1 MSVLEKT
8 LIKIYPQSNAA
19 RKAAIAH
26 IEQLT
31 MPHWALGDL
40 LDLAVDIAGMMDN
53 PRAQINK
60 KLIACM
66 AADHGVAAEGVSKYP
81 AEVTVQMALNV
92 INGGAGVNAL
102 ASQSRTDVKV
112 YDFGIAGDMTEVE
125 KSGKLINKKV
135 GNGTD
140 NMVAGPAMSRTMAQK
155 SVENGIAVAEEN
167 SDYDIFGT
175 GELGIGNTTASSAI
189 ATVLTGRPAAKFCGR
204 GSGLDDEQLA
214 HKIRIVERAIAI
226 NSPRKKD
233 ALDVL
238 SKVGGFE
245 IGGIAGLIIGA
256 ASQHKPVVVD
266 GFISTAGAMIAAVI
280 EPFTKDYM
288 IFSHG
293 SVEPGHAEMLK
304 FLGCNKPLLDLKLRL
319 GEGSGAAMAMNLV
332 EGGLAILNQMATFE
346 EAAVS
351 GADK

>member
-8 LIKIYPQSNAA
+8 LIKIYPQSTSA
-19 RKAAIAH
+19 RKAAIAR

-31 MPHWALGDL
+31 MPYWALGDL
-40 LDLAVDIAGMMDN
+40 LDLAVDVAGMMDN
-53 PRAQINK
+53 PRPQINK

-66 AADHGVAAEGVSKYP
+66 AADHGVTAEGVSKFP
-81 AEVTVQMALNV
+81 PEVTVQMAWNV

-102 ASQSRTDVKV
+102 ASQSRTDIKV
-112 YDFGIAGDMTEVE
+112 YDFGIAGDMGDAE
-125 KSGKLINKKV
+125 KSGKIINKKI

-140 NMVAGPAMSRTMAQK
+140 NMAAGPAMSRTMAQK

-175 GELGIGNTTASSAI
+175 GELGIGNTTASAAI
-189 ATVLTGRPAAKFCGR
+189 ATVLTGRPAAKLCGR
-204 GSGLDDEQLA
+204 GTGLDDDQLE
-214 HKIRIVERAIAI
+214 HKIRVVERAIAL
-226 NSPRKKD
+226 NKPKKKD

-256 ASQHKPVVVD
+256 ASQRKPVVID

-288 IFSHG
+288 IFSHR
-293 SVEPGHAEMLK
+293 SVEPGHAEMQK
-304 FLGCNKPLLDLKLRL
+304 FLGCRKPLLDLKFHL
-319 GEGSGAAMAMNLV
+319 GEGTGAAMAMNLV

>member
-8 LIKIYPQSNAA
+8 LLKIYPQSTPAREAA
-19 RKAAIAH
+19 VAR

-53 PRAQINK
+53 PRPQINK
-60 KLIACM
+60 KMIACM

-92 INGGAGVNAL
+92 MNGGAGVNAL
-102 ASQSRTDVKV
+102 ATQSRTDVKV
-112 YDFGIAGDMTEVE
+112 YDFGIAADMSEVE
-125 KSGKLINKKV
+125 KSGRIVNKKV

-140 NMVAGPAMSRTMAQK
+140 NMIAGPAMSRTMAQK

-167 SDYDIFGT
+167 SDYDVFGT

-189 ATVLTGRPAAKFCGR
+189 ATVFTGKPAAQLCGR

-214 HKIRIVERAIAI
+214 HKIRVVEKAIAI
-226 NSPRKKD
+226 NKPNKKD

-238 SKVGGFE
+238 GKVGGFE

-256 ASQHKPVVVD
+256 AAQRKPVVID
-266 GFISTAGAMIAAVI
+266 GFISTAGAMIAAVL

-293 SVEPGHAEMLK
+293 SVEPGHAEMQK
-304 FLGCNKPLLDLKLRL
+304 FLGCNKPLLDLNFRL
-319 GEGSGAAMAMNLV
+319 GEGTGSAMAMNLV
-332 EGGLAILNQMATFE
+332 EGGLAILNHMATFE